1 MSLLELYIE
10 RNKQKNWQDKMGEDK
25 NLYLF
30 EFTWNFRNLL
40 MFEDGFRTY
49 SKLCSMDAEQL
60 GKYIEQ
66 NPAQAKSF
74 IANMNRTKLF
84 MTSGGKRVLSAKGEV
99 YEKFLLE
106 KMSKDDRWFVD
117 YMFVVDSYFKLETNY
132 IFAQTER
139 VFTKWLK
146 AGYALGQIYNS
157 LIYLFNIREGNMEEY
172 LRTEYLIMITFLNDP
187 DFLRAYRAA
196 DEFEKG
202 ELHDYI
208 VDNYNKARYNCLVS
222 AKFSPAALTDCDTVL
237 DDAKILFF
245 SHYLMN
251 SHPISLEDMLD
262 IFSQVY
268 TRFYK
273 LNTKK
278 TVNFMMMYEDVFR
291 MTYLNLFSDMQDF
304 YLSLKMDDDILANTY
319 EHISDSSLD
328 ELIKDNVDYTTTDSI
343 NALAKLNSMLSA
355 NAKSETGYKCELDE
369 ESGCRYFTTKTS
381 GKNYLEIH
389 QLIPRDYA
397 NEFSVPIERASNYVA
412 LCPHCHRLIHNAAD
426 EERFKVLAQIYAKR
440 KERLDADGIIPTN
453 ELLFAIYGIEQSK
466 LPSECD
472 FSKPQLEKPQPKLA
486 VGISSSGA
494 KKTSARSAK
503 TAKTGSSKPRAKK
516 KADTSAVK
524 Q

>member
-1 MSLLELYIE
+1 MSLLNLYIE
-10 RNKQKNWQDKMGEDK
+10 KSKEKNWQEKTGENKED
-25 NLYLF
+25 LYLF
-30 EFTWNFRNLL
+30 EFTGNFRNLL
-40 MFEDGFRTY
+40 MFEDGFKTY
-49 SKLCSMDAEQL
+49 SKLCSMDGEQL

-84 MTSGGKRVLSAKGEV
+84 MTSGNKRVRSAKGEV
-99 YEKFLLE
+99 FEKFLLE

-117 YMFVVDSYFKLETNY
+117 YLFVVDSYFKLETNY

-139 VFTKWLK
+139 VFNKWLK
-146 AGYALGQIYNS
+146 AGYTLGQIYNS

-172 LRTEYLIMITFLNDP
+172 LRTEHLVMITFINDP
-187 DFLRAYRAA
+187 DFLKAYRAA

-208 VDNYNKARYNCLVS
+208 ADNYNKARYNCPVS

-278 TVNFMMMYEDVFR
+278 TVNFVMMYEDVFR

-319 EHISDSSLD
+319 EHFSDSSLD

-355 NAKSETGYKCELDE
+355 NAKLETGYRCELDAE
-369 ESGCRYFTTKTS
+369 NGCRYFTSKHS
-381 GKNYLEIH
+381 SKPYLEIH

-397 NEFSVPIERASNYVA
+397 NEFNVPVERASNYVA
-412 LCPHCHRLIHNAAD
+412 LCPHCHRLIHNASD

-466 LPSECD
+466 LSSECD

-486 VGISSSGA
+486 AGTGASA
-494 KKTSARSAK
+494 KKPAAKRAPRAAAK
-503 TAKTGSSKPRAKK
+503 TKAKTPAKQ
-516 KADTSAVK
+516 SAQTK
-524 Q
+524 E